1 MKDNPMQSTQTTPP
15 LSRLDYIATQIY
27 AAWNVRPGQ
36 DLYPADAIALAKNL
50 IQLLDK
56 EQTP

>member
-1 MKDNPMQSTQTTPP
+1 MNNNQMQWTQTTPP

-27 AAWNVRPGQ
+27 AAWNIDPSM
-36 DLYPADAIALAKNL
+36 DLLPHDAIRLAKML
-50 IQLLDK
+50 IELLDK

>member
-1 MKDNPMQSTQTTPP
+1 MNNNQMQWTQTTPP

-27 AAWNVRPGQ
+27 AAWNVYPEH
-36 DLYPADAIALAKNL
+36 DLYLADAIELAKNL
-50 IQLLDK
+50 IELLDK